1 MKLVEVQI
9 LEFGYSLEKG
19 RHFIKFLVSG
29 LTDKDTEKIVGII
42 GHIPEGGFKRFQT
55 WNTDSGLEIFEL
67 FPAKEY
73 PFNKE
78 IPSPEEFRAV
88 EKNFEGFLEQFN

>member
-1 MKLVEVQI
+1 MVEVQL

-19 RHFIKFLVSG
+19 RHFIKFLVRG
-29 LTDKDTEKIVGII
+29 LTDVDIEKIVGII
-42 GHIPEGGFKRFQT
+42 CQIPEGSYKRFQT
-55 WNTDSGLEIFEL
+55 WNTDSGLEIYEL

-78 IPSPEEFRAV
+78 IPTPEEFEAV
-88 EKNFEGFLEQFN
+88 EKSVEDLLKRFN